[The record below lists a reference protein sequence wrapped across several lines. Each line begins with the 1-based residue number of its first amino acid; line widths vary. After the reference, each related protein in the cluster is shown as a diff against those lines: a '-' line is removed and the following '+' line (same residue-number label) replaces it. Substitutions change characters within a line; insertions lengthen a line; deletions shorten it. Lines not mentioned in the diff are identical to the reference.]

1 MSNINDF
8 VIENGV
14 LKKYA
19 GSDSEAVIPEG
30 VETIGS
36 FAFVGVASIVNVI
49 VPSSVTKIENSAFW
63 RCKSI
68 KSIKI
73 KGLVKEIGE
82 NAFRECVSLVSVDL
96 PDSVEKIGW
105 DAFKDCAALK
115 EFKIPSAI
123 TSIGCGIF
131 SGCSSL
137 TEIII
142 PEGVK
147 VVDKHAFHDC
157 AALKS
162 IIVPSS
168 VTSIQLGAFQGCVSL
183 EQVTIKSSKI
193 EISQNVFSQCYAL
206 RAIDIESSYKYVSY
220 DGVLYKKIS
229 KDELELLCYPPSKR
243 DKTLYLPKGIKS
255 ISGWTFSKC
264 NFLEEVVIP
273 NTVINVEKYAFSSCI
288 NLKTLRFETCAV
300 TCEKDFISGSS
311 DTKVKLPTECFY
323 EKTSISPN
331 IIPYLSVEDSKA
343 VAGIWLYQSGKA
355 WDVWFEKQSF
365 DACDVLKAIAAL
377 LSTQKKI
384 TPKQI
389 ARIQEFGE
397 KYSSVISA
405 DSIGEVVDGLL
416 SGNTKTAETVKN
428 AGVVKVEK
436 INIKNSIPLEQKYAT
451 ASSFSTEL
459 DCITKGVRYK
469 DYDIE
474 CSLPVIKTLLEEYLA
489 LWNENKRAYHGA
501 MSSGYNLGPI
511 RQLKKPEEAEKIAAE
526 LDPEALS
533 DYLEKLAFGKDY
545 RFFAIPYARFAT
557 ENSMQKCV
565 KEIASKMK
573 GNAKNQYWAGTLKE
587 ALQYSDT
594 RAAAEYLEKYPMDFA
609 KYTRLRGITVQE
621 YRDIYSVPNFGFD
634 KDGTKKYVVD
644 GIEIK
649 AQIANTCSLYLTES
663 ASGKLVKSI
672 SKKTPE
678 GAKASEE
685 YTSLKKNVE
694 EFYSKRKEYIKK
706 IYITAEAITEKSWCT
721 IYTVN
726 PLFRPIIESLI
737 WVDSK
742 DVYFEVVSGKCKN
755 VNGDEY
761 TPIGNIKIA
770 HVMNMTTTQ
779 VSEWQ
784 RHLIANQ
791 KSLIIEQ
798 VWEPVINLD
807 NISRLSSRYN
817 GVVMSKQERNSF
829 KKALKEKAI
838 DVRSEAQKGEYDHRA
853 GKYVYDSNGTMLIG
867 SRLRLDYEV
876 DESTGD
882 ITLGILRNLDNL
894 VSKRELNT
902 IIFELDRATL
912 KSVILKDDIS
922 ALSDNLLSTFTVAQI
937 SEFVDCAI
945 KNNCTNCTAYLLNYK
960 NEKFGEDS
968 VFDMFVLD

>member
-1 MSNINDF
+1 MSKIKGF
-8 VIENGV
+8 MIENGV
-14 LKKYA
+14 LTKYTGNDA
-19 GSDSEAVIPEG
+19 EVVIPDG
-30 VETIGS
+30 VI
-36 FAFVGVASIVNVI
+36 
-49 VPSSVTKIENSAFW
+49 
-63 RCKSI
+63 C
-68 KSIKI
+68 
-73 KGLVKEIGE
+73 IGE
-82 NAFRECVSLVSVDL
+82 NAFWREENFQKNTTMTKVVLPNSVTTIESCAFYNCQALREVVLSDSLEVIGKDAFRKCVALENINLVNSITTINEYAFCDCRSLKTFEIPSSVSNIPNGLFSSCHSLVSVIIPHGVTTIGAGVFRWCYSL
-96 PDSVEKIGW
+96 KEVKIPDSVISMGPARYYSGEVF
-105 DAFKDCAALK
+105 ADCKAL
-115 EFKIPSAI
+115 ESITIPQSI
-123 TSIGCGIF
+123 T
-131 SGCSSL
+131 
-137 TEIII
+137 
-142 PEGVK
+142 
-147 VVDKHAFHDC
+147 
-157 AALKS
+157 
-162 IIVPSS
+162 
-168 VTSIQLGAFQGCVSL
+168 
-183 EQVTIKSSKI
+183 
-193 EISQNVFSQCYAL
+193 
-206 RAIDIESSYKYVSY
+206 DI
-220 DGVLYKKIS
+220 
-229 KDELELLCYPPSKR
+229 
-243 DKTLYLPKGIKS
+243 
-255 ISGWTFSKC
+255 
-264 NFLEEVVIP
+264 
-273 NTVINVEKYAFSSCI
+273 
-288 NLKTLRFETCAV
+288 
-300 TCEKDFISGSS
+300 
-311 DTKVKLPTECFY
+311 Y
-323 EKTSISPN
+323 EKTFANCENLKEVIFESNTVSFGKLVFDRCPKLERIVFKGQDISCWKSFGDALPMLKIYLPSEMYSKKSN
-331 IIPYLSVEDSKA
+331 ISAYLVPYVAAKDANE
-343 VAGIWLYQSGKA
+343 VAGLWIYQSGKA
-355 WDVWFEKQSF
+355 WDAWFEKQSF

-416 SGNTKTAETVKN
+416 SGNTKTAEAIKN
-428 AGVVKVEK
+428 AEVVKIEK
-436 INIKNSIPLEQKYAT
+436 INTQKSIPLEQQYAS
-451 ASSFSTEL
+451 ASSFSAEL
-459 DCITKGVRYK
+459 DCVTKGVRYK
-469 DYDIE
+469 DYDVE

-557 ENSMQKCV
+557 ENSMQRCV

-573 GNAKNQYWAGTLKE
+573 GNAKNQYWAGSLKE

-621 YRDIYSVPNFGFD
+621 YRDIYSVPDFGFD

-644 GIEIK
+644 GVEIK
-649 AQIANTCSLYLTES
+649 AQIANTCSLYLTDS
-663 ASGKLVKSI
+663 ASGKLIKSI
-672 SKKTPE
+672 SKKTAE

-685 YTSLKKNVE
+685 YTSLKKNFE

-706 IYITAEAITEKSWCT
+706 IYITAEAITEKSWST

-742 DVYFEVVSGKCKN
+742 DVCFEVVSGKCKN

-838 DVRSEAQKGEYDHRA
+838 DVRSEVQKGEYDHRA
-853 GKYVYDSNGTMLIG
+853 GKYVYDSNGTMLVG
-867 SRLRLDYEV
+867 ARLRLDYEV
-876 DESTGD
+876 DETTGD
-882 ITLGILRNLDNL
+882 ITLGVLRNLDSL

-922 ALSDNLLSTFTVAQI
+922 ALSDDLLSTFTVAQI